1 MNLSPRKIIITA
13 IAGLLITGSNLSAQ
27 LRTDAAYLTEL
38 EQLRSLASPTLM
50 ESQRFSMNHSFSLS
64 FISGGTFGS
73 GSMAVYTNSMRY
85 MLSPN
90 LLLNTQIHFTQPSY
104 NNLNQVGQDNL
115 QMFFNTSLDW
125 KPSDFFQLHLGFSNI
140 PRYQRNGLGYYSSP
154 LVGAQYSRR
163 SFGLE

>member
-1 MNLSPRKIIITA
+1 MKLSPRKIIITA
-13 IAGLLITGSNLSAQ
+13 IAGLLLTGSNLSAQ

-64 FISGGTFGS
+64 FMSGGAFGS

-90 LLLNTQIHFTQPSY
+90 LHLSTQIHFTQPSY
-104 NNLNQVGQDNL
+104 NNLNQFGQDNL

-125 KPSDFFQLHLGFSNI
+125 KPSEFFQLRLGISNI
-140 PRYQRNGLGYYSSP
+140 PTYQRYGLGYYSSP
-154 LVGAQYSRR
+154 WMSAQHARR
-163 SFGLE
+163 SFGLD